1 MNRGCPLSA
10 LAFRRVLRSARGMQ
24 ASRTTASS
32 PGLALVFGASG
43 YIGTNLVPRLLA
55 EGFRVRAAARK
66 RDVLE
71 ARDWRGVEL
80 IEADVI
86 KPETLSPALQG
97 VETAYYLVH
106 SMAAGRGFGDL
117 DLTAA
122 HNFARAAEQAGVRRI
137 VYLGGL
143 VPEDADSE
151 HILSRRDT
159 GDALREGPVPVIE
172 LRAGIIVG
180 PGSAAFEVMRD
191 LVLNLPLMI
200 TPRWVQ
206 AKSPPIALENLL
218 EYLVRLPQVREA
230 EGRVFDCGGPETL
243 TYAEMM
249 KRLAAIAGKKPPR
262 ILAVP
267 VLTPRLSS
275 YWLALVTA
283 VPTSIARALIGG
295 LKHDF
300 HADDAALRRLVPQR
314 LLDFDESVRAV
325 FAAEESHTV
334 QARWTEGAFPIRGY
348 RREHAFYAK
357 RTSGTAESAASPG
370 EVWDVVRRIGGANR
384 YYCADFLWWLR
395 ETIDWLIGGP
405 GRNRGR
411 RDPDDLRVGDHVDSW
426 HVIGIEPGRR
436 LTLSFGMK
444 APGAGIV
451 EVTLDPIASGGT
463 RLAVTS
469 YWHPAGIWGLV
480 YWYAFLPARHLVL
493 QCMTRHMCER
503 AGSAREDSR

>member
-1 MNRGCPLSA
+1 
-10 LAFRRVLRSARGMQ
+10 MQ
-24 ASRTTASS
+24 SPHATAV
-32 PGLALVFGASG
+32 PQGLTLVFGASG
-43 YIGTNLVPRLLA
+43 YIGTNLVPRLLS

-66 RDVLE
+66 REVLE
-71 ARDWRGVEL
+71 ARKWHGAEL
-80 IEADVI
+80 VEADAT
-86 KPETLSPALQG
+86 KPDTLRPALHG

-106 SMAAGRGFGDL
+106 SMASGRGFGDL
-117 DLTAA
+117 DLEAA
-122 HNFARAAEQAGVRRI
+122 RNFARAAGEAGVRRI

-143 VPEDADSE
+143 VPEGADSE

-180 PGSAAFEVMRD
+180 AGSAAFEVMRD

-206 AKSPPIALENLL
+206 ARSPPIALENLL
-218 EYLVRLPQVREA
+218 GYLVRLPQVSEA
-230 EGRVFDCGGPETL
+230 EGRIFDCGGPETL

-249 KRLAAIAGKKPPR
+249 KRLAIIAGKEPPR

-300 HADDAALRRLVPQR
+300 HADDAELRRMVPQR

-325 FAAEESHTV
+325 FAAEESHAV

-357 RTSGTAESAASPG
+357 RAGGSAETTASPAQ
-370 EVWDVVRRIGGANR
+370 VWDVVKRIGGANR
-384 YYCADFLWWLR
+384 YYCADLVWWLR
-395 ETIDWLIGGP
+395 ETLDWMIGGP

-411 RDPDDLRVGDHVDSW
+411 RDPDELRVGDHVDSW
-426 HVIGIEPGRR
+426 HVIGVEPGRR

-444 APGAGIV
+444 APGAGVLEIV
-451 EVTLDPIASGGT
+451 LQPLDDGGS
-463 RLAVTS
+463 RLTATA
-469 YWHPAGIWGLV
+469 YWHPAGVWGLV
-480 YWYAFLPARHLVL
+480 YWYALVPAHLFIFK
-493 QCMTRHMCER
+493 CMTRNMCRR
-503 AGSAREDSR
+503 AEDSRDADADRVPPA